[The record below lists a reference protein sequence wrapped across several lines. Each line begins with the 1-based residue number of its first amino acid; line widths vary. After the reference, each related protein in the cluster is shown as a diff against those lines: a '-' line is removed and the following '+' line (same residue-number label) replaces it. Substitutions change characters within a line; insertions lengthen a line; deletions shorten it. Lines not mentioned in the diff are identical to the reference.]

1 MTKSFE
7 LQKKLSIFYGPSSQ
21 RLKITKLSYYE
32 IRLFD
37 WFSNTDATPCWCV
50 KVRLDRN
57 ITDNGR
63 TELEAFSRAQM
74 ASASCKVPLM
84 VHHTNSNIKL
94 ESGKDALISCPG
106 SLKKGDVYTHTFHGH
121 QSSIYDPTT
130 RSIHPSIIPWVTQL
144 IYWNWWIAW
153 SVLKAFWKVDRGG

>member
-1 MTKSFE
+1 M
-7 LQKKLSIFYGPSSQ
+7 
-21 RLKITKLSYYE
+21 
-32 IRLFD
+32 RLFD
-37 WFSNTDATPCWCV
+37 WFSNIILPCWCV

-130 RSIHPSIIPWVTQL
+130 KTIHPSIMQWVHS
-144 IYWNWWIAW
+144 W
-153 SVLKAFWKVDRGG
+153 SIEIDGLLGPVLKAFGK